1 MELWKKIITLY
12 PELEHDINV
21 IVHKII
27 RIQNDGDEKG
37 DYIATWNHPTIPRV
51 TDEQL
56 SLIEEK
62 TE

>member
-1 MELWKKIITLY
+1 MKTLY
-12 PELEHDINV
+12 DKIMSIYPQLSELDFRES
-21 IVHKII
+21 II
-27 RIQNDGDEKG
+27 LRNDGDEKG
-37 DYIATWNHPTIPRV
+37 DYIVTWNHPTIPRV